1 MKAILNSPSNL
12 KEQTNQVQVQEQ
24 PPNKIEDKNTLNPNT
39 VSKIGSNTDFRPE
52 SSDLNNS
59 NREQINTEDVSK
71 IKK

>member
-1 MKAILNSPSNL
+1 LNSPS

-39 VSKIGSNTDFRPE
+39 GSKIGSNTGFRPE
-52 SSDLNNS
+52 ASDLNNS